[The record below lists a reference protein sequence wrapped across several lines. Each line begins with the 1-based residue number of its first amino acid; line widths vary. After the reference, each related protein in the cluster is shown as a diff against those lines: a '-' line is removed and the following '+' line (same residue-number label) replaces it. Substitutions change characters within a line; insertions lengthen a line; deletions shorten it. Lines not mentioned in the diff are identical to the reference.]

1 MSTLLSYLLLL
12 LLALFLLGQAL
23 SSGGLRDSLS
33 VLRGRG
39 TRISLLLVVAFLG
52 GFLIWRSTSYMTEER
67 EGWIVKGTEPGDTI
81 SMGFDTKGRFRSMSQ
96 PLGRVFDRNGFL
108 LAGYVIRDGHLQR
121 YYPAADVASHL
132 VGYWTGPIRDG
143 VGVEKGLV
151 LFNDS
156 LRDDR
161 PHDVSL
167 ALDLRLQQ
175 GAMQILGGREGAI
188 VVIDATN
195 GEVLAAAAYP
205 SFDPNRVWEDDAW
218 RDYATDAVNRPLISR
233 AVKDYYS
240 PGSSI
245 KPLVAAAALQLNTS
259 LPENNN
265 FSCTGEYTP
274 GRGIKAITDHGAV
287 HGRVDLPAAMR
298 VSCNTYFSYL
308 AYGLVGFDA
317 MKRFL
322 EAFGANK
329 RTDWNTGI
337 FLNEPGALRIT
348 PSRVDARDDIARSR
362 IGIGQASVKLNPI
375 HAAVL
380 YAGIAQ
386 GGKFFAPSL
395 ELGRV
400 PDTLRWAL
408 DAPVAEEL
416 ANLLR
421 EPLKPGGTA
430 AGIFGGMDSRG
441 VTIYGKTGTADREPD
456 GRSPSWFSSFG
467 EKNDRRYA
475 VIVVVENR
483 KGSYAGSLNAPM
495 ANRMYEELNRFG
507 YFNAKPV
514 STEKTAEGQS
524 DEKEEKADTSTT
536 SAKKG
541 RSKSTTTKKEE
552 SR

>member
-1 MSTLLSYLLLL
+1 MPTLLSYLLLL
-12 LLALFLLGQAL
+12 LLALFLFGQVV
-23 SSGGLRDSLS
+23 SRGGLRDSLA
-33 VLRGRG
+33 LIRGRG
-39 TRISLLLVVAFLG
+39 TRLSLLLIVAFLG
-52 GFLIWRSTSYMTEER
+52 TFLVWRSTFYMNDER
-67 EGWIVKGTEPGDTI
+67 EGLIVRGDAPGDTVSI
-81 SMGFDTKGRFRSMSQ
+81 GFDTKGRFRSLSQ

-108 LAGYVIRDGHLQR
+108 LAGYVIREGHLQR
-121 YYPAADVASHL
+121 YYPAGEVAAHL

-143 VGVEKGLV
+143 AGVEKGLV
-151 LFNDS
+151 MLNDS

-175 GAMQILGGREGAI
+175 AAMQTLDGREGAI
-188 VVIDATN
+188 VVIDAS
-195 GEVLAAAAYP
+195 GGQVLAAAAYP
-205 SFDPNRVWEDDAW
+205 SFNPNRVRDDDTW
-218 RDYATDAVNRPLISR
+218 RDYATDAAGRPLISR

-265 FSCTGEYTP
+265 FVCTGEYVP
-274 GRGIKAITDHGAV
+274 GRGIKPITDHGSA
-287 HGRVDLPAAMR
+287 HGRVDLAAAMR

-308 AYGLVGFDA
+308 AYSLVGFDA

-322 EAFGANK
+322 EAFGAN
-329 RTDWNTGI
+329 RRLEWNTGI
-337 FLNEPGALRIT
+337 FLNEPGGLRIAA
-348 PSRVDARDDIARSR
+348 SLVDARDEIARSR

-386 GGKFFAPSL
+386 GGRFFAPTL
-395 ELGRV
+395 ELGRA

-430 AGIFGGMDSRG
+430 AGVFGGMESRG

-475 VIVVVENR
+475 VIVVIENR
-483 KGSYAGSLNAPM
+483 RGKYAGSLNAPM

-507 YFNAKPV
+507 YFNPLPSAAGNREEEEEGKKENAKKEKRASRNGR
-514 STEKTAEGQS
+514 STERT
-524 DEKEEKADTSTT
+524 EEED
-536 SAKKG
+536 
-541 RSKSTTTKKEE
+541 R
-552 SR
+552 